1 MRRQTRKL
9 KLGNL
14 YIGGDA
20 PISVQSMTITDT
32 RDIPATVDQIKKL
45 QEAKCDIVRV
55 AVPDMDAAKCLEQ
68 IQKQVT
74 LPLIAD
80 IHFDYRLALEAIR
93 QGIPGLRLNPGNIPD
108 AWKVREVVKAAKE
121 KGVPIRV
128 GVNAGSISKEKLL
141 EYGGPTP
148 AAMVASAKEHI
159 RILEDLDFFDIKVSL
174 KASDIARTL
183 EAYRKLAAEVEYP
196 FHIGISEAGTYFSGT
211 VKSSIGVGMLLAE
224 GLGDTLRISLAG
236 DPLEEVKVGLE
247 ILKSLK
253 IRQTSP
259 EVIAC
264 PLCGRCEVDLI
275 PVVQEIEQSLSTMD
289 KPISVAVMGCVVNG
303 PGEAREADLGIACGK
318 GVGLIFKKGEIIRKV
333 SEEEFAKA
341 LIEEAKNLK

>member
-1 MRRQTRKL
+1 
-9 KLGNL
+9 
-14 YIGGDA
+14 
-20 PISVQSMTITDT
+20 MTITDT

-93 QGIPGLRLNPGNIPD
+93 QGIVGLRLNPGNIPD
-108 AWKVREVVKAAKE
+108 AWKIQEVVKAAKE

-148 AAMVASAKEHI
+148 QAMVASAKEHI

-174 KASDIARTL
+174 KASDITRTV
-183 EAYRKLAAEVEYP
+183 EAYRKLAKEVEYP

-259 EVIAC
+259 EIIAC

-275 PVVQEIEQSLSTMD
+275 PVVQEIEESLSTMD
-289 KPISVAVMGCVVNG
+289 KPINVAVMGCVVNG

-333 SEEEFAKA
+333 SEKEFAKA